1 MPAQNP
7 QSASGMMQTH
17 SSIIV
22 GLGLLAS
29 GIAGLGD
36 ASLGAAA
43 PPSPTV
49 NIRRNP
55 VLVGKVWP
63 ADFNGDGITD
73 LAGSS
78 LSPDAPFDPPLVT
91 VLLGRGDGTYGAAL
105 RTNHMGS
112 VLSIGD
118 FNGDGKVDVIEQRLD
133 TDEDM
138 IALAG
143 NGDGTFGAAGFVTS
157 TFHTFFALSGD
168 IDGDGKRDVVVA
180 CDNETSGGDQN
191 QILVIRGNG
200 DLTFDWQHAAVI
212 PASAGARD
220 GTIADLDGD
229 GLKEIV
235 IANHDAQ
242 SLTLLRNTGA
252 FTFATWEIGYTH
264 YANDVVAADVNGD
277 ERLDLIV
284 AGSDSGIPDRAYHQ
298 GVASVLMGTGRATFA
313 GPVDFPTAPGAWQV
327 VVGDF
332 NRDGIP
338 DIATANNSSIKVDDC
353 GFPWKTWDSLSI
365 LPGIGDGTF
374 AAASNFSIGNQRNV
388 DDQFVNQNQVWSLN
402 TSDVNGDHAT
412 DLIVSSGTIVLNQPT
427 DPNWAPKVDAG
438 PDRPAN
444 ADHSVT
450 LRAVADDVDQDMLT
464 YRWIDSGG
472 ESIQPVPNPCFT
484 PHTLG
489 VHTFTVTV
497 SDGHGHTASDSVVI
511 DFGGTGGGGGS
522 PVRITFTSPASGE
535 TVPAHQPYVLR
546 WTTSSTASDGETML
560 MYVSTDGGATST
572 FITEC
577 NHVTVGAH
585 QCTWNNPNPPTEQA
599 YVWAATRDADVPAHG
614 WTGLFKIRAATGGG
628 GTGTLPSGWLHA
640 DVGSVGAAGATTVDG
655 SVFEGDVFTV
665 SASGADIWGTADEF
679 HYVWKSMGGNFEINT
694 RVGSV
699 DAVNAWTKA
708 GLMVRANATDAAS
721 PHVSLFATPGKGIA
735 FQRRTTEG
743 GSSISTAGPAYTAP
757 VYLRLVRDGVN
768 FFAYYRKNPTDAWTL
783 LAQQTT
789 SMGSTVDVGVAVTS
803 HADGSIATA
812 KFRGVRLAASPAW
825 STSAIGAAT
834 GSASITNGT
843 TYTVKGSGADI
854 WGTSDALE
862 YLWVPFSGSGRITA
876 RVLSVQN
883 AHPWT
888 KAGVM
893 IRESLAADAKQ
904 IDGFITPGK
913 GFAMQYRSATGGT
926 SVSAGQKTGTAPA
939 WVQLERVVGPSS
951 DFIQAYYSTDLQV
964 WRLIGQLDITLSK
977 DIYIGLAVSSH
988 NAGVEATATFDDVR
1002 IDRY

>member
-1 MPAQNP
+1 
-7 QSASGMMQTH
+7 MQTH
-17 SSIIV
+17 SSIII

-43 PPSPTV
+43 PQSPTV

-91 VLLGRGDGTYGAAL
+91 VLLGRGDGTYGAPL
-105 RTNHMGS
+105 RTNHMGD

-118 FNGDGKVDVIEQRLD
+118 FNGDGKVDVVAQRLD

-235 IANHDAQ
+235 IANHEAQ

-252 FTFATWEIGYTH
+252 LTFATWEIGYTH
-264 YANDVVAADVNGD
+264 YANDVVAADVDGD
-277 ERLDLIV
+277 GRLDLIV
-284 AGSDSGIPDRAYHQ
+284 VGSDVSGPYHE
-298 GVASVLMGTGRATFA
+298 GVASVLVGTGSATFA
-313 GPVDFPTAPGAWQV
+313 GPIDFPTAPGAWQV

-353 GFPWKTWDSLSI
+353 SGFPWKTWDSLSI
-365 LPGIGDGTF
+365 LPGFGNGTF
-374 AAASNFSIGNQRNV
+374 AAASTFSIGNQSHV
-388 DDQFVNQNQVWSLN
+388 DDQWINRNQVGSLN
-402 TSDVNGDHAT
+402 TSDVNGDHAA
-412 DLIVSSGTIVLNQPT
+412 DLIADGTIFLNQPA
-427 DPNWAPKVDAG
+427 DPNWPPTVSAG
-438 PDRPAN
+438 PDQ
-444 ADHSVT
+444 T
-450 LRAVADDVDQDMLT
+450 LGGTRIQLKAIASDVDQDMLT
-464 YRWIDSGG
+464 YRWTAGNGVSVP
-472 ESIQPVPNPCFT
+472 PVPNPCVDVQFNGT
-484 PHTLG
+484 Y
-489 VHTFTVTV
+489 TFTVTV
-497 SDGHGHTASDSVVI
+497 DDAHGNLASDSVTVTI
-511 DFGGTGGGGGS
+511 PGSGDFES
-522 PVRITFTSPASGE
+522 LTFTSPAEGE
-535 TVPAHQPYVLR
+535 VVPAGAPYTIR
-546 WTTSSTASDGETML
+546 WTSTGHGDAEEL
-560 MYVSTDGGATST
+560 IFHYSTDNLATSNLL
-572 FITEC
+572 TEC
-577 NHVTVGAH
+577 SYVKVGAH

-904 IDGFITPGK
+904 IDAFITPGK